1 MIISQSG
8 IVDIIPEY
16 NRQLRPIFCVSEGD
30 KNTRMINITV
40 QQAGENFSI
49 PSGASVYVTGKKQDN
64 TIFTYQC
71 TKSGYIVSFQIAEQ
85 MSAAN
90 GIVLC
95 ELQIIENGNPL
106 GSANFVYWVEP
117 SPVQDG
123 TASESDLNVFLEAI
137 IGADKLDHFWANVEE
152 AVTEAVEAIQ
162 IHEGQT
168 VIDASLSV
176 SGAAADA
183 KATGD
188 IVRAFMDALV
198 SETTEEATI
207 ATCDDAA
214 GGLPLK
220 TLTANI
226 VPAQAGSGDP
236 SPDNVRAITGY
247 TGVSVT
253 RTANNISDPDK
264 YVYGTTYGITRT
276 DNGGGVIGIS
286 GTATGSS
293 VRTISLNAAD
303 YEHST
308 LLKAGHTYYIDGFW
322 TGLEPS
328 TSTIRLDVRPTNAGG
343 TVLFHEGTSG
353 GYTPDADVYV
363 RINLR
368 IAASYAVPAGVT
380 CSPVLSIDVKPSEFE
395 SYVGETYP
403 VTLPSAVGTFYGGT
417 LNVYSDGS
425 GTLTVDRAEIA
436 SYAGETLPGEWISD
450 RDVYSAGTTPT
461 TGAQVVYKLATP
473 TTYALSAVQVA
484 IMLNGVNNVWT
495 DAAGTLTAEYYANT
509 SLYVDKKV
517 NAQRNMIAG
526 VEGAMIATKNYS
538 VNDLLI
544 VGNTLYKVTAAIS
557 SGAALVVG
565 TNVTETT
572 VAEQLLALA

>member
-117 SPVQDG
+117 SPVQNG

-137 IGADKLDHFWANVEE
+137 VGADKLDHFWANVEE
-152 AVTEAVEAIQ
+152 TVAEAVEAIQ

-198 SETTEEATI
+198 TESTAEAAI

-220 TLTANI
+220 KLIANI
-226 VPAQAGSGDP
+226 EPTQSGTGDP
-236 SPDNVRAITGY
+236 SPDNVRPISGY
-247 TGVSVT
+247 TAVNVYRAGKNLMPRSTVNTTSHGIT
-253 RTANNISDPDK
+253 ATANAD
-264 YVYGTTYGITRT
+264 GTVHIT
-276 DNGGGVIGIS
+276 
-286 GTATGSS
+286 GTATAET
-293 VRTISLNAAD
+293 TISMVSNFNLPAGSFIWSSGLN
-303 YEHST
+303 ESFST
-308 LLKAGHTYYIDGFW
+308 YDTY
-322 TGLEPS
+322 LVS
-328 TSTIRLDVRPTNAGG
+328 GG
-343 TVLFHEGTSG
+343 TIARGSANPPGPAFTLTETRAVTANVRVRNGQTVDITVYPMVRVAGT
-353 GYTPDADVYV
+353 TD
-363 RINLR
+363 
-368 IAASYAVPAGVT
+368 T
-380 CSPVLSIDVKPSEFE
+380 FE
-395 SYVGETYP
+395 PYNGATYP
-403 VTLPSAVGTFYGGT
+403 ITFPTEAGTVYGGT
-417 LNVYSDGS
+417 LTVNSDGS
-425 GTLTVDRAEIA
+425 GTLRVDMAEIA

-450 RDVYSAGTTPT
+450 RDVYSAGATPT

-473 TTYALSAVQVA
+473 TTYALSAVEVVQ
-484 IMLNGVNNVWT
+484 MLQGLNNVWT
-495 DAAGTLTAEYYANT
+495 DAAGTLSAEYYANT
-509 SLYVDKKV
+509 ALYVEKIV
-517 NAQRNMIAG
+517 NAQKGMIAG
-526 VEGAMIATKNYS
+526 VEAEMTASKNYAIG
-538 VNDLLI
+538 DLMI
-544 VGNTLYKVTAAIS
+544 VGDALYKATAAIS

-565 TNVTETT
+565 TNIAQTT
-572 VAEQLLALA
+572 VAEQLIALANA

>member
-117 SPVQDG
+117 SPVQNG

-188 IVRAFMDALV
+188 VVLAFMNALIT
-198 SETTEEATI
+198 ETTEESTV

-236 SPDNVRAITGY
+236 SPENVRPISGY

-253 RTANNISDPDK
+253 RTGKNVADVPT
-264 YVYGTTYGITRT
+264 GTTNGITIT
-276 DNGGGVIGIS
+276 KNDDGTYTFT
-286 GTATGSS
+286 GTAT
-293 VRTISLNAAD
+293 RTTTITIFSYNSNLALSPFKGNYKIIVAGLSASNGGFYASDLNGDRIMTSKVDGTYTTSDGVGRAWLYFTSGAEVSGDHVQFMVFPAELSDD
-303 YEHST
+303 YE
-308 LLKAGHTYYIDGFW
+308 
-322 TGLEPS
+322 
-328 TSTIRLDVRPTNAGG
+328 
-343 TVLFHEGTSG
+343 
-353 GYTPDADVYV
+353 GYTGA
-363 RINLR
+363 
-368 IAASYAVPAGVT
+368 
-380 CSPVLSIDVKPSEFE
+380 
-395 SYVGETYP
+395 TYP
-403 VTLPSAVGTFYGGT
+403 VTFPTAAGTVYGGT
-417 LNVYSDGS
+417 LTVNSDGS
-425 GTLTVDRAEIA
+425 GTLRVDRAEIA

-473 TTYALSAVQVA
+473 TTYALSAVQVVQ
-484 IMLNGVNNVWT
+484 MLNGVNNIWT
-495 DAAGTLTAEYYANT
+495 DAAGTLTAEYYAST
-509 SLYVDKKV
+509 GLYVEKKV

-526 VEGAMIATKNYS
+526 VEEAMIATKNYS

>member
-117 SPVQDG
+117 SPVQNG

-198 SETTEEATI
+198 TETTEESTI

-220 TLTANI
+220 RLVANI
-226 VPAQAGSGDP
+226 EPTQAGSGDP
-236 SPDNVRAITGY
+236 SPDNVRAISGY
-247 TGVSVT
+247 TGLTINRTGKNILPNRVTGSTIVNGITWVVYDDGTVSANGTATATSTFYVPGNGVNVDIPNT
-253 RTANNISDPDK
+253 PVIFSGCPAGGGTSTYRVLVYKYKDGTTTESSVSDIGSGALLDPTDGTFNQVRVGLRVLSGVTANNLIFKPQIE
-264 YVYGTTYGITRT
+264 VGITAT
-276 DNGGGVIGIS
+276 EYETYNGATYPITFP
-286 GTATGSS
+286 TA
-293 VRTISLNAAD
+293 A
-303 YEHST
+303 
-308 LLKAGHTYYIDGFW
+308 
-322 TGLEPS
+322 
-328 TSTIRLDVRPTNAGG
+328 G
-343 TVLFHEGTSG
+343 TV
-353 GYTPDADVYV
+353 
-363 RINLR
+363 
-368 IAASYAVPAGVT
+368 
-380 CSPVLSIDVKPSEFE
+380 
-395 SYVGETYP
+395 
-403 VTLPSAVGTFYGGT
+403 YGGT
-417 LNVYSDGS
+417 LTVNSDGT
-425 GTLTVDRAEIA
+425 GALMVDRAEIA

-450 RDVYSAGTTPT
+450 RDVYSAGATPT
-461 TGAQVVYKLATP
+461 TGAQVVYKVATP
-473 TTYALSAVQVA
+473 TIYALSALQVVQ
-484 IMLNGVNNVWT
+484 MLNGVTNIWT

-509 SLYVDKKV
+509 SLYVEKKV

-526 VEGAMIATKNYS
+526 VEEAMIATKNYS

>member
-64 TIFTYQC
+64 TIFTYSC

-117 SPVQDG
+117 SPIDG
-123 TASESDLNVFLEAI
+123 GNASESDLNVFLEAI
-137 IGADKLDHFWANVEE
+137 VGADKLDHFWANVEE
-152 AVTEAVEAIQ
+152 TVAEAVEAIQ

-198 SETTEEATI
+198 TETTAEAAIIT
-207 ATCDDAA
+207 TDDAA

-220 TLTANI
+220 KLTAQI
-226 VPAQAGSGDP
+226 EPTQSGTGDP
-236 SPDNVRAITGY
+236 SPDNVRPITGY
-247 TGVSVT
+247 TGVTVT
-253 RTANNISDPDK
+253 RTGKNIVDVPT
-264 YVYGTTYGITRT
+264 GTTNGITIT
-276 DNGGGVIGIS
+276 KNDDGTYTFT
-286 GTATGSS
+286 GTAT
-293 VRTISLNAAD
+293 RATTINIFTYTSNLELSPFKGDYVISISGLSTGDLGGFYASDLNGNRIMTSKVDGTYTTSEGVGRAWLYILSGAQVSGNHVQFMICPAEFDNTYDGYTGATYAVTFPTAA
-303 YEHST
+303 
-308 LLKAGHTYYIDGFW
+308 
-322 TGLEPS
+322 
-328 TSTIRLDVRPTNAGG
+328 G
-343 TVLFHEGTSG
+343 TV
-353 GYTPDADVYV
+353 
-363 RINLR
+363 
-368 IAASYAVPAGVT
+368 
-380 CSPVLSIDVKPSEFE
+380 
-395 SYVGETYP
+395 
-403 VTLPSAVGTFYGGT
+403 YGGT
-417 LNVYSDGS
+417 LTVNSDGS
-425 GTLTVDRAEIA
+425 GTLRVDMAEIA

-473 TTYALSAVQVA
+473 TTYALSAVDVVQ
-484 IMLNGVNNVWT
+484 MLQGVNNVWT
-495 DAAGTLTAEYYANT
+495 DAAGTVSGEYYANT
-509 SLYVDKKV
+509 ALYVEKIV
-517 NAQRNMIAG
+517 NAQKGMIAG
-526 VEGAMIATKNYS
+526 VEEAMTATQNYS
-538 VNDLLI
+538 VGDLMI
-544 VGNTLYKVTAAIS
+544 VGDALYRATAAIS
-557 SGAALVVG
+557 SGAALVVR
-565 TNVTETT
+565 TNIAQTT
-572 VAEQLLALA
+572 VAEQLIALANA